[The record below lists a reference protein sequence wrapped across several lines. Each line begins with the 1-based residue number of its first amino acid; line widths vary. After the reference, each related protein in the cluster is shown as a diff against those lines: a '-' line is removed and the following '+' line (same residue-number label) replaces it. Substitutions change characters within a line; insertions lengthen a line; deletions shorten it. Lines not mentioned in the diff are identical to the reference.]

1 MGRTVADVALQLSVL
16 ARPDRRVPLSL
27 GDDGGRFA
35 LPLPTR
41 LAGLRVAWAPSLGG
55 RIPVEPVII
64 ETLEPTVRVVEDL
77 GATVEEDC
85 PDLSEADEV
94 FRVLRAV
101 SFLASFGEQVRR
113 SPGRFK
119 ETIRWNTRVGFTL
132 TAADVA
138 AAEIA
143 HTRLHEKV
151 VDFFDRY
158 DVLLAPTTQVLPFPV
173 EVEYPTEVAGVA
185 QPDYLGWM
193 RSCTLISPTGCP
205 ALSVPGGF
213 TPDGLPVGLQ
223 VVGPPRADR
232 RVLEV
237 GHAIE
242 AATGY
247 GRRRPP
253 LSERNSVER

>member
-1 MGRTVADVALQLSVL
+1 
-16 ARPDRRVPLSL
+16 
-27 GDDGGRFA
+27 
-35 LPLPTR
+35 
-41 LAGLRVAWAPSLGG
+41 
-55 RIPVEPVII
+55 VII
-64 ETLEPTVRVVEDL
+64 ETLGPTVRVVEDL

-101 SFLASFGEQVRR
+101 SFLASFGEEVRR
-113 SPGRFK
+113 TPGRFK
-119 ETIRWNTRVGFTL
+119 ETIRWNTEVGFAL

-213 TPDGLPVGLQ
+213 TPNGLPVGLQ

-242 AATGY
+242 AATGH

-253 LSERNSVER
+253 LPERHAVER